1 MKLYVDTDQQAVL
14 PVRGGNATLPCRFW
28 YDPELQG
35 SPRRV
40 RVKWSWLPAAGG
52 REEEDV
58 LVVIGPHSRS
68 FGRFRLFVVR
78 CPLSERK
85 GLFCFRWLDVPL
97 VLELEKCQICRNSMK
112 GKVDSCL

>member
-1 MKLYVDTDQQAVL
+1 MVL
-14 PVRGGNATLPCRFW
+14 AAPSGRLVGPGAPGSTAGGPGEVVRAA
-28 YDPELQG
+28 
-35 SPRRV
+35 
-40 RVKWSWLPAAGG
+40 AAGG

-58 LVVIGPHSRS
+58 LVAIGPHSRS

-78 CPLSERK
+78 CPLSERE